1 MLIYSI
7 YFVSLLLVQKCVLMV
22 ELQMTMTLSQYSTL
36 LHLQYDFLN
45 SNSLLFLLKI
55 YRGTKYQI
63 IGQKLYRES
72 FCLFPSRCSG
82 IEHFI
87 LKVIKDLPDME
98 LIINNRD
105 WPQVSRHF
113 GKVLPILS
121 FSKVTT
127 ADTFSF

>member
-1 MLIYSI
+1 MAVSKCILVTEFLKL
-7 YFVSLLLVQKCVLMV
+7 FVCTLKNCDLL
-22 ELQMTMTLSQYSTL
+22 S
-36 LHLQYDFLN
+36 FL
-45 SNSLLFLLKI
+45 K

-63 IGQKLYRES
+63 IEHKLYREPL
-72 FCLFPSRCSG
+72 CLFPSRCSG

-113 GKVLPILS
+113 GEVLPIFS
-121 FSKVTT
+121 FSKVYNENTKIN
-127 ADTFSF
+127 

>member
-1 MLIYSI
+1 MEIVVMAVSKCILVTEFLKL
-7 YFVSLLLVQKCVLMV
+7 FVCTLKNCDLL
-22 ELQMTMTLSQYSTL
+22 S
-36 LHLQYDFLN
+36 FL
-45 SNSLLFLLKI
+45 K

-63 IGQKLYRES
+63 IEHKLYREPL
-72 FCLFPSRCSG
+72 CLFPSRCSG

-113 GKVLPILS
+113 GEVLPIFS
-121 FSKVTT
+121 FSKVYNENTKIN
-127 ADTFSF
+127 